1 MIMLLL
7 GLIPA
12 MLFVLVMFLINP
24 ILGVLSV
31 IGFIGLGIY
40 TWRKN

>member
-12 MLFVLVMFLINP
+12 ILFTIVMFLINP

-40 TWRKN
+40 AWRKN